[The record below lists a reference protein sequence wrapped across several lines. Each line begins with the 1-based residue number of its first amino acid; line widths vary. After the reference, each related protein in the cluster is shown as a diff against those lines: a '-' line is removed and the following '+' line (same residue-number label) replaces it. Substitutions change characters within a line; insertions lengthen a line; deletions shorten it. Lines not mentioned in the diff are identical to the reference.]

1 MGLTGLGKT
10 FQFYSK
16 NIKESSK
23 KYNNNK
29 VNKLNNILFYFL
41 NLLFLAVKHILRDFS
56 SLTWPSAVRAQ
67 SPNHWTARE
76 FPSFYFF

>member
-23 KYNNNK
+23 KYNNKK
-29 VNKLNNILFYFL
+29 VNKLNNILFYFI
-41 NLLFLAVKHILRDFS
+41 F
-56 SLTWPSAVRAQ
+56 
-67 SPNHWTARE
+67 
-76 FPSFYFF
+76 